1 MNDDVG
7 PYARKRFLGP
17 RLKKPAPV
25 RLIDHGTSGLCA
37 NIDILEISRLKEI
50 QEIVHTISNVTSQ
63 QTISLTPSLAPLS
76 SSFELLLHKFQ
87 GEYQSL
93 KLDDVI
99 VGAIGQ
105 VVSHY

>member
-1 MNDDVG
+1 M
-7 PYARKRFLGP
+7 
-17 RLKKPAPV
+17 RL
-25 RLIDHGTSGLCA
+25 LIDHGTSGLCA
-37 NIDILEISRLKEI
+37 NINIVEISRLKEI

-63 QTISLTPSLAPLS
+63 QTISSTPSLAPLS

-87 GEYQSL
+87 EEYQSL

>member
-1 MNDDVG
+1 MR
-7 PYARKRFLGP
+7 P
-17 RLKKPAPV
+17 
-25 RLIDHGTSGLCA
+25 IDHGTSGLCA
-37 NIDILEISRLKEI
+37 DINIVEISRLKEI

-63 QTISLTPSLAPLS
+63 QTISSTPSLAPLS

-87 GEYQSL
+87 EEYQSL
-93 KLDDVI
+93 KLHDVI